1 MWGHSPSNLPLD
13 KPSHVRVA
21 GACRWRRAVPMMG
34 GCAEGELVPLRLR
47 TKNNLVT
54 RENRYTLPPHRA
66 LLVDSAGIFPR
77 NRIPLPRRGYSRLR
91 DAACKASLPRR
102 LFGGGHGALLPAAL
116 ALVAPPSSSSSST
129 GRRDA
134 VLYRRVLGRSLNS
147 LASVGRQAS
156 TALMIASMRCDP
168 SRSTC
173 WNGSRSVLNRAVF
186 MNSALN
192 TEVGSLNRI
201 EYLTPSS
208 IQFYSNGSARTHY
221 S

>member
-1 MWGHSPSNLPLD
+1 M
-13 KPSHVRVA
+13 
-21 GACRWRRAVPMMG
+21 
-34 GCAEGELVPLRLR
+34 
-47 TKNNLVT
+47 
-54 RENRYTLPPHRA
+54 
-66 LLVDSAGIFPR
+66 DSAGIFPR

-116 ALVAPPSSSSSST
+116 ALVAHFSSSSSST

-156 TALMIASMRCDP
+156 TTLMIASMRCDP

-173 WNGSRSVLNRAVF
+173 WNGCRRSGLHAAQALPAAGFFVRRLLLQRCAHQRSNPYQPNTACFQVLSGLIAPR
-186 MNSALN
+186 S
-192 TEVGSLNRI
+192 
-201 EYLTPSS
+201 
-208 IQFYSNGSARTHY
+208 
-221 S
+221 